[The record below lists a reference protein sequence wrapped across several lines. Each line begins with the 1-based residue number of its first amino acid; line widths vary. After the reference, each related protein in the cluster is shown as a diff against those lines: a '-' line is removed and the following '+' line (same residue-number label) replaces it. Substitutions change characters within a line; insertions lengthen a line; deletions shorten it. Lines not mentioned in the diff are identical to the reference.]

1 MGRHRRRRYRLL
13 RLLGEGGMSR
23 VWLGESVD
31 APGRPLAIKEVRE
44 AFPSREEREAAQH
57 QFRRETRIL
66 TRLRHPGLPRVL
78 DAFVTSRGAYLVM
91 TFVPGRTVEALVRT
105 HGPVSERR
113 ALSWGVQLC
122 RTLHYLSLRK
132 PPVVFRDLKPANII
146 VTPSGRAVLID
157 FGIARE
163 FRPGRLA
170 DTFLFG
176 TPGFAAPEQYGR
188 GQTDLRS
195 DLYALGAT
203 LHACLTGRDPSRSPF
218 YFPELRSVSPRISR
232 ETSVAVMRALE
243 PDPARRYGS
252 AVAMRRAL
260 QRALAATA
268 GDGLA
273 VTRPLVGPAG
283 ERLLTLTATRSA
295 RAVEYRVPLAS
306 LGCATYRGRITF
318 DVSWLTAEP
327 DRFDE
332 ETALVTLRLD
342 TGALPPDRAPMAR
355 MRIQSTGGSL
365 TVGTTVRLR
374 GRRGLAAAAALALL
388 VAVTL

>member
-1 MGRHRRRRYRLL
+1 
-13 RLLGEGGMSR
+13 MSR
-23 VWLGESVD
+23 VWLGEATD
-31 APGRPLAIKEVRE
+31 APGRPLAVKEVRE
-44 AFPSREEREAAQH
+44 EFSTPGERAAAH
-57 QFRRETRIL
+57 LQFRREARIL
-66 TRLRHPGLPRVL
+66 ARLRHPSLPRVL
-78 DAFVTSRGAYLVM
+78 DAFVTSRGAYLVV
-91 TFVPGRTVEALVRT
+91 TFVPGRTVEDLVRAQ
-105 HGPVSERR
+105 GPVSERR

-122 RTLHYLSLRK
+122 RTLHYLSLQR

-146 VTPSGRAVLID
+146 VTPSGRAVLVD

-163 FRPGRLA
+163 FSPGRRA

-203 LHACLTGRDPSRSPF
+203 LHYCLTGRDPSRSPF
-218 YFPELRSVSPRISR
+218 HFPEVRSLMPRVSR
-232 ETSVAVMRALE
+232 ETSAAIMRALE

-252 AVAMRRAL
+252 AAAMRRAL

-268 GDGLA
+268 GAGPV

-283 ERLLTLTATRSA
+283 ERLLTLTATPSA
-295 RAVEYRVPLAS
+295 RAAEYRVPLAS

-318 DVSWLTAEP
+318 DVPWLTAEP

-332 ETALVTLRLD
+332 ETALITLRLD
-342 TGALPPDRAPMAR
+342 TGALSPGRTSAAR
-355 MRIQSTGGSL
+355 MRIRSTGGSM

-374 GRRGLAAAAALALL
+374 SRRGLAAAAALALL
-388 VAVTL
+388 LAVAF